1 MILKINNIEINKYE
15 LLHLINNGK
24 KINAIKLVKDKTKM
38 GLKECKDIVNNLS
51 DNPNFYDGKDYKPE
65 TDYMET
71 FEKSKR
77 PLKKRGSHI
86 IENKSNSKNYI
97 ILILLLVSIVLG
109 YLYINK

>member
-15 LLHLINNGK
+15 LLHLINRGK
-24 KINAIKLVKDKTKM
+24 KLHAIKLIKTKTRL
-38 GLKECKDIVNNLS
+38 GLKECKDIVDNLS
-51 DNPNFYDGKDYKPE
+51 ENPTFYDGQDYRPE
-65 TDYMET
+65 TGYTET
-71 FEKSKR
+71 FEKPTRSR
-77 PLKKRGSHI
+77 NNRGSHI